1 MTNKKKS
8 PLAPHVIE
16 NRLRTAQKNYQSTVQ
31 KFTQEKNR
39 FLQLYSQQ
47 GKIDA
52 QQAEK
57 EFYDK
62 YFADF
67 EPNEKYENEKM
78 QKLST
83 DLLEKLRD
91 SFTRAIE
98 TGDPAVVNQMA
109 TVASN
114 TGDSKNLR
122 GNKEYI
128 QLAEQ
133 LFSSQQI
140 EHIVEEQL
148 NVLMEGTKG
157 FPLSQFMD
165 FALGLRRGIFYR
177 LSQEPDTVTYITPE
191 AVHTVKGYFAEA
203 AVYKAYSQLAKEL
216 SKADITFEVE
226 AIGGKNVAQDFQFN
240 FNVPQHLSVTGSA
253 TVEEFY
259 GQSKSWDRPEW
270 AKEHAGIKTSSDF
283 EIGHKTELV
292 NKIIAAHKTA
302 RHSWSMMVQGMS
314 EGDNAYEAMDKA
326 VIWRLGHEM
335 IWADTLMKSMISS
348 NKYLSTSF
356 TKADYSATNLV
367 KWTART
373 RST

>member
-1 MTNKKKS
+1 MVNKKKS

-31 KFTQEKNR
+31 RFTQEKNR

-78 QKLST
+78 QNLST
-83 DLLEKLRD
+83 ELLEKLRD

-98 TGDPAVVNQMA
+98 TGDPAVINQMA
-109 TVASN
+109 IIASN

-148 NVLMEGTKG
+148 DVLMEGTKG
-157 FPLSQFMD
+157 FPLGQFMD

-177 LSQEPDTVTYITPE
+177 PE
-191 AVHTVKGYFAEA
+191 
-203 AVYKAYSQLAKEL
+203 
-216 SKADITFEVE
+216 D
-226 AIGGKNVAQDFQFN
+226 
-240 FNVPQHLSVTGSA
+240 
-253 TVEEFY
+253 
-259 GQSKSWDRPEW
+259 
-270 AKEHAGIKTSSDF
+270 
-283 EIGHKTELV
+283 
-292 NKIIAAHKTA
+292 
-302 RHSWSMMVQGMS
+302 
-314 EGDNAYEAMDKA
+314 
-326 VIWRLGHEM
+326 
-335 IWADTLMKSMISS
+335 
-348 NKYLSTSF
+348 
-356 TKADYSATNLV
+356 
-367 KWTART
+367 
-373 RST
+373 